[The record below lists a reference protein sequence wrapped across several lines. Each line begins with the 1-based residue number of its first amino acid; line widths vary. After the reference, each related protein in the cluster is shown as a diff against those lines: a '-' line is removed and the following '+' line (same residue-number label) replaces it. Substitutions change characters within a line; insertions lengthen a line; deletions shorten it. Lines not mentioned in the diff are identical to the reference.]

1 MFNQDVNILENPSMR
16 GQMTKIEE
24 LKEKAKVGWASF
36 ISFEALT
43 STAAP
48 KLVKFSGVRQGI
60 KLLDVACGTG
70 VVALTASRLGVEVE
84 GIDLTP
90 ELISRAIENS
100 KIMGL
105 KAKFV
110 EGDAEFLPYK
120 ENEFDI
126 ILSQYG
132 HMFAPRPAV
141 VVKELARVLK
151 PGGILAFSTWPK
163 ELFMGKFFKLIES
176 FSQPLPSEVASPVL
190 WGDMAVIEDRLKD
203 HFNQI
208 EFGRDTMFAPTMSP
222 AHMLKLFEK
231 NAGPLANLVKALAN
245 DPTKLNNLRNAALEL
260 IEQFFSNNFLRQDFL
275 MTRCRKKV

>member
-1 MFNQDVNILENPSMR
+1 MTNIA
-16 GQMTKIEE
+16 E

-48 KLVKFSGVRQGI
+48 KLVQFSGTRQGMR
-60 KLLDVACGTG
+60 LLDVACGTG

-90 ELISRAIENS
+90 ELINRANENS

-132 HMFAPRPAV
+132 HMFAPRPSIVA
-141 VVKELARVLK
+141 KELARVLK
-151 PGGILAFSTWPK
+151 PREIFAFSTWPK

-176 FSQPLPSEVASPVL
+176 FSLPLPPEVASPVL
-190 WGDMAVIEDRLKD
+190 WGDMAVIEDRLRD
-203 HFNQI
+203 HFDHI
-208 EFGRDTMFAPTMSP
+208 EFARDTMFAPTMSP

-231 NAGPLANLVKALAN
+231 NAGPLANLVKALAD
-245 DPTKLNNLRNAALEL
+245 DPDKLGDLRTSALLL
-260 IEQFFSNNFLRQDFL
+260 IEKFFSENFLRQDFI
-275 MTRCRKKV
+275 MTRCIKKA

>member
-1 MFNQDVNILENPSMR
+1 
-16 GQMTKIEE
+16 MTKIEE

-48 KLVKFSGVRQGI
+48 KLVKFSGVRQGM

-90 ELISRAIENS
+90 ELIIRAIENS

-110 EGDAEFLPYK
+110 EGDAECLPYK
-120 ENEFDI
+120 ENEFDV

-132 HMFAPRPAV
+132 HMFAPRPSV
-141 VVKELARVLK
+141 VVKELVRVLK

-176 FSQPLPSEVASPVL
+176 FSQPLPPEIASPVL
-190 WGDMAVIEDRLKD
+190 WGDMAVIEDRLRD
-203 HFNQI
+203 HFDHI
-208 EFGRDTMFAPTMSP
+208 EFARDTMFAPTMSP

-231 NAGPLANLVKALAN
+231 NAGPLANLVKALAD
-245 DPTKLNNLRNAALEL
+245 DPAKLSNLRNAALLL
-260 IEQFFSNNFLRQDFL
+260 IEKFFSNNFLRQDFL
-275 MTRCRKKV
+275 MTRCVKKT